1 MNCLTILIGFATVI
15 SDEALI
21 LPHPETL
28 YINNTG
34 PSGKNSNNEKAAS
47 SSSSNN
53 NSKSSIAG
61 ASQFMNVYK
70 YN

>member
-1 MNCLTILIGFATVI
+1 MILIGFATVI

-34 PSGKNSNNEKAAS
+34 PSGKNSNNEKVA